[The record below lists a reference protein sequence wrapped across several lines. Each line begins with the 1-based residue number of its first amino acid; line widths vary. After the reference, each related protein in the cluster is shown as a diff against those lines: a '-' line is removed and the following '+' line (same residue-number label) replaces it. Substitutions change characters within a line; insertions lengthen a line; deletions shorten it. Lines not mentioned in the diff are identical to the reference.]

1 MVFFL
6 VTKEYSFTITTYLDT
21 WGKEL
26 AGRIRLLSYEDLPKL
41 KKLET
46 GTYIFSDIERL
57 NSFQAEKAVHTLDH
71 LSNGKSK
78 IHILNHPT
86 HSMRRYELLRN
97 LYEIGLNQFN
107 VYRLTEARM
116 PQRFP
121 VFLRGENDHNSSITP
136 LLYKHEELIDA
147 IADILKQEVSRE
159 NKLIT
164 EYCDTSDERG
174 MFRKYSAF
182 IVGDRIIPR
191 HLFFSKNWVIKGP
204 VIHNDKLYKEEW
216 NYLKNNPHEKQLRE
230 IFRLSRINYGR
241 IDYGVLDGNIQVWEI
256 NTNPFVMMPPEQY
269 HPERIS
275 AQEFFSQQLK
285 SAFES
290 IDS

>member
-1 MVFFL
+1 MIFFL
-6 VTKEYSFTITTYLDT
+6 VTKEYSFPITTYLDT

-26 AGRIRLLSYEDLPKL
+26 AGRIRLLPYEDLPKL

-46 GTYIFSDIERL
+46 GTYIFADIERL
-57 NSFQAEKAVHTLDH
+57 NSFQAEKSVHTLDH
-71 LSNGKSK
+71 LNNGKSK
-78 IHILNHPT
+78 IRLLNHPT
-86 HSMRRYELLRN
+86 YSMRRYELLRN
-97 LYEIGLNQFN
+97 LYELGLNRFN
-107 VYRLTEARM
+107 TYRLTEARM

-121 VFLRGENDHNSSITP
+121 VFIRGENDHNSAITP
-136 LLYKHEELIDA
+136 LIPNSEELIKV
-147 IADILKQEVSRE
+147 IKDILRQKISRE

-182 IVGDRIIPR
+182 IVGDRVIPR

-216 NYLKNNPHEKQLRE
+216 NYLKMNPHKKQLKE
-230 IFRLSRINYGR
+230 IFRLARIDYGR
-241 IDYGVLDGNIQVWEI
+241 IDYGILDGNIQVWEI

-269 HPERIS
+269 HPERMA
-275 AQEFFSQQLK
+275 AQDFFSQQLK
-285 SAFES
+285 SAFDS
-290 IDS
+290 IYS